1 MRKKEGK
8 RQYHNIINQR
18 QQCEL
23 AKGKNTEYAAA
34 EYFQISAK
42 ITIVIVL

>member
-8 RQYHNIINQR
+8 RQYRNIINQR

-23 AKGKNTEYAAA
+23 AKGKNAEYAAA
-34 EYFQISAK
+34 DYFQISAK
-42 ITIVIVL
+42 ITIAIIL